1 LSLPIIAIVGAGDL
15 GGALASTL
23 AMRDGVGEVRLID
36 ESGSSAAGKAL
47 DVQQSTPVHG
57 AAVRLTGSSML
68 DAVEGADVVVLA
80 DACGSP
86 AGSAAREHQGEA
98 ALVLLRRL
106 STRVPS
112 APLLLAGAAH
122 AWLVE
127 RAVSELAL
135 SWTRVIGT
143 APAAMAAA
151 VRTLVGL
158 ETGASPLDV
167 HLSITG
173 LPPAHLVVAWESASL
188 AGASLTAHLD
198 YEARARIARRLPLL
212 WPPGPIALA
221 AAAAAAID
229 AITRGSHRPHVA
241 CLAMDESLGADTG
254 RSRTRRAIVVQAYLT
269 SAGVARATLPD
280 LSTQERLALDNV
292 RLR

>member
-1 LSLPIIAIVGAGDL
+1 MSLPTIAIVGAGDL

-23 AMRDGVGEVRLID
+23 AMRGGAGEVRLID
-36 ESGSSAAGKAL
+36 ESGTSAAGKAL
-47 DVQQSTPVHG
+47 DAQQSTPVHG
-57 AAVRLTGSSML
+57 TSVRLTGSATL
-68 DAVEGADVVVLA
+68 DAIEGADVVVLA
-80 DACGSP
+80 DAFGAP
-86 AGSAAREHQGEA
+86 AGPAREHQGEA
-98 ALVLLRRL
+98 ALVLLRRI

-112 APLLLAGAAH
+112 APLLLAGATH

-135 SWTRVIGT
+135 PWTRVIGT
-143 APAAMAAA
+143 APAALAAA

-167 HLSITG
+167 HLAITG
-173 LPPAHLVVAWESASL
+173 LPPAHLVIAWESASL

-229 AITRGSHRPHVA
+229 ALTRGSHRPQFA
-241 CLAMDESLGADTG
+241 CLAMDESLGAAAG
-254 RSRTRRAIVVQAYLT
+254 GSRSRRAIVVQAWFT
-269 SAGVARATLPD
+269 GAGVARVTLPD